1 MTGPSPEQAEWVR
14 ASRSQLRAR
23 ITDLAVAMK
32 SWQSPPARAWML
44 VQQALWIVVLA
55 GAKNSGVPVE
65 RGRDAVEVAFHI
77 IEGRMDLEDG
87 LKMLEE
93 MEHGDV

>member
-1 MTGPSPEQAEWVR
+1 
-14 ASRSQLRAR
+14 
-23 ITDLAVAMK
+23 
-32 SWQSPPARAWML
+32 ML